1 MEESLLPP
9 WYYPS
14 GRMPEDVC
22 FNPEVARKLP
32 HKPLFKKKKIVA
44 GQPLHPEEKQR
55 VFQLASNPDNF
66 YPVVVSLQVSPSPLS
81 PLPSNWYMSSLQTYQ
96 FNVDTDRDSS
106 GNLLIHTA
114 VQGGEVLC
122 PQQGSTPSPP
132 PTPQA
137 YHPFLYCWL
146 FSTTSRQTLMQEMEM
161 D

>member
-1 MEESLLPP
+1 M
-9 WYYPS
+9 
-14 GRMPEDVC
+14 C

-32 HKPLFKKKKIVA
+32 HKTQKIVA
-44 GQPLHPEEKQR
+44 GQLLHPEKKHR

-66 YPVVVSLQVSPSPLS
+66 YPVVVSLQVSTPSPPAGTIYIS
-81 PLPSNWYMSSLQTYQ
+81 QWFMSSLQTYQ
-96 FNVDTDRDSS
+96 FNVDRERDSS

-122 PQQGSTPSPP
+122 RRQDSILSPA

-146 FSTTSRQTLMQEMEM
+146 FSTTSRQTLMQGTEM